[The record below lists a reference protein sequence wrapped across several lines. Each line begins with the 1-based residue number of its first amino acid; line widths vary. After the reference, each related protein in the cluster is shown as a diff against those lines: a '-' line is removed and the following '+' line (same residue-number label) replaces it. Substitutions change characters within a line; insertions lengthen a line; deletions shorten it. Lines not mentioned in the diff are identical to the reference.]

1 MSDINDYLYE
11 PLTEEQKIIA
21 IYSPELAGS
30 QPEKYMMMMD
40 LIDTYYIS
48 QINER

>member
-1 MSDINDYLYE
+1 MNDINDYLYL

-30 QPEKYMMMMD
+30 EPEKYMMMMD
-40 LIDTYYIS
+40 LIDSYYGS
-48 QINER
+48 QILEQ